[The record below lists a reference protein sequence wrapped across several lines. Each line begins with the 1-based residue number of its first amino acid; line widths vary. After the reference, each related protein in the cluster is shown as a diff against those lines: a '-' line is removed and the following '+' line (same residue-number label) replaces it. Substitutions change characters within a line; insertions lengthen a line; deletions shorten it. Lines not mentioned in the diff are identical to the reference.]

1 MNFTILSHAAML
13 VRSRGTSLITDP
25 WLVGSTYWRSWWN
38 YPKASDAWREVE
50 DLDYIAITHMHWDHF
65 HGPSLRQLP
74 RSATVLIPDV
84 YFTRM
89 KDDIAEF
96 GFKAVIEL
104 AHAKTVTL
112 APGLDVTSYQYG
124 LALDT
129 TLVITRSE
137 ERRVGKEC
145 RYGCCM

>member
-1 MNFTILSHAAML
+1 
-13 VRSRGTSLITDP
+13 LITDP

-38 YPKASDAWREVE
+38 SPKASDAWREVE

-104 AHAKTVTL
+104 AI
-112 APGLDVTSYQYG
+112 S
-124 LALDT
+124 
-129 TLVITRSE
+129 SFM
-137 ERRVGKEC
+137 RVK
-145 RYGCCM
+145 